1 MIINKLLNMKTKII
15 FLSFLFFIFS
25 CANDKKNNN
34 LGPIETWNDIEKVS
48 YSIGID
54 FANMMMTRA
63 KLKKIDHDEFMQG
76 IKDVYSGDS
85 SKYIQDEYHIRLVSS
100 YMSDTNNRDL
110 KDLPVVSYFLGSNIG
125 SMLKPQL
132 EDLSLIAIG
141 QGVQDVYE
149 KNDLS
154 YTLEEAQKFMQEYF
168 QQEHNKKAVENL
180 SISEDFL
187 SKNKNKSGITTTAS
201 GLQYKILSS
210 GNGGKK
216 PLATSKVN
224 VHYHGTLINGDVFD
238 SSVDRGEPITFG
250 LNQVIPAW
258 TEGVQLMS
266 EGDKFRFFVHPNL
279 GYGERGAGAKIG
291 PNVVLIFDVEL
302 LKIED

>member
-1 MIINKLLNMKTKII
+1 MKNLIIVI
-15 FLSFLFFIFS
+15 FLIFNLIMINTTNGQSIDVDKISYCLGVNLADAMKKQNLTDIDASSFGNAF
-25 CANDKKNNN
+25 K
-34 LGPIETWNDIEKVS
+34 DIYE
-48 YSIGID
+48 G
-54 FANMMMTRA
+54 
-63 KLKKIDHDEFMQG
+63 
-76 IKDVYSGDS
+76 KDVTDNKG
-85 SKYIQDEYHIRLVSS
+85 RLVSDFENANETVNKFFTS
-100 YMSDTNNRDL
+100 NPQDRSSFDIANVFYSFGVVVASNVKAQGLPEVNHLKISDGFADMFADKNNISVEESNAYINEIFGDL
-110 KDLPVVSYFLGSNIG
+110 INI
-125 SMLKPQL
+125 
-132 EDLSLIAIG
+132 
-141 QGVQDVYE
+141 
-149 KNDLS
+149 
-154 YTLEEAQKFMQEYF
+154 
-168 QQEHNKKAVENL
+168 KKAENL

-187 SKNKNKSGITTTAS
+187 SKNKNQDGIITTAS

-266 EGDKFRFFVHPNL
+266 EGDKFRFFVHPDL